1 MLISRSRPVRQPVN
15 GFIRALIL
23 LQNALTQ
30 YPRGRVLLGV
40 GLSQVVRG
48 REREATQRGW
58 LMIAAGIVIAG
69 NVVIWTV

>member
-1 MLISRSRPVRQPVN
+1 MNAIAPAIGMIAAFLLI
-15 GFIRALIL
+15 
-23 LQNALTQ
+23 
-30 YPRGRVLLGV
+30 GV